1 MEIDQEFMGELKP
14 KKTKKIKKSTKKTP
28 KITHI
33 EQEILPSFIKK
44 SSNKGKRCPPGT
56 RTKCTCV
63 AKRKL
68 KGKAFSRKRC
78 AKGYHFNKTTGI
90 CEPPIRF
97 EKLKEEPTHNYDTI
111 MDKFKNL

>member
-1 MEIDQEFMGELKP
+1 MDVPMPSFEES
-14 KKTKKIKKSTKKTP
+14 KKSKKINHSIEST
-28 KITHI
+28 
-33 EQEILPSFIKK
+33 ILPSFIKK
-44 SSNKGKRCPPGT
+44 SSKKNTKCPPGT

-78 AKGYHFNKTTGI
+78 SKGYHYNKTTGI

-97 EKLKEEPTHNYDTI
+97 EIPKESTMNYDTI
-111 MDKFKNL
+111 MDKFKTL